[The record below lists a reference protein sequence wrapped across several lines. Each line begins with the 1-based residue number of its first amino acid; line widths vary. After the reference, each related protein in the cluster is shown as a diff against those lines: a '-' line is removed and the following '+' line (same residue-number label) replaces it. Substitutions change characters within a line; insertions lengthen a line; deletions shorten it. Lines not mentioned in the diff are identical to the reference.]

1 MVFARSHEEIMK
13 YQTSKTSKIKDIEI
27 IDEDVAQV
35 SLENILHKRNYVN
48 RNANCIIGTMIVDLA
63 KIAVYEATKT
73 LRQNGCHVMYVNTDG
88 IIFTRKKGTPIPLS
102 IGSSYGEFS
111 HQVPDGSIT
120 ELIVTGSKSYAYWY
134 GSNRHC
140 LRLSGFSLESKLS
153 QDSLNASVFKQN
165 AEKFF
170 EEFHVSKISVPQLR
184 KCTSSS
190 MTSVKSQIRL
200 NHFAANI
207 FKKRILV
214 KRGNTYLTLPYGVRL

>member
-1 MVFARSHEEIMK
+1 MK
-13 YQTSKTSKIKDIEI
+13 YQNCKTSKIKDIEI

-35 SLENILHKRNYVN
+35 SLENILHKRNYIN
-48 RNANCIIGTMIVDLA
+48 RNANCIIGTIIVDLA

-73 LRQNGCHVMYVNTDG
+73 LRENGCHVMYVNTDG
-88 IIFTRKKGTPIPLS
+88 IIFTRKRGSPIPLT
-102 IGSSYGEFS
+102 IGNAYGEFL

-134 GSNRHC
+134 GSNKHC

-153 QDSLNASVFKQN
+153 QDSLNASIFKQH
-165 AEKFF
+165 AKKFF

-184 KCTSSS
+184 KCSSRS
-190 MTSVKSQIRL
+190 MTFVKSQIQS

-207 FKKRILV
+207 FKKRILT
-214 KRGNTYLTLPYGVRL
+214 KSGSMYLTLPYGIRL